1 MDILELKN
9 TLCESRIPLNP
20 LNRAMFTAEYRIR
33 KLKDRSIETKP
44 KLREKKRTELSPRNI
59 WNIVK
64 RSNIILD
71 SRKERREWSRSNI
84 WTLNKTCIL

>member
-9 TLCESRIPLNP
+9 TLFESRIPLNP

-84 WTLNKTCIL
+84 WTPNKTCIL